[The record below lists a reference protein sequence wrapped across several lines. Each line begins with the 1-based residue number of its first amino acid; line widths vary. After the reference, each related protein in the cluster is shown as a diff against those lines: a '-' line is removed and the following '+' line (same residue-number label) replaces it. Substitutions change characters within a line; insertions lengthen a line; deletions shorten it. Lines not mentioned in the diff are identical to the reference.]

1 MQRNRQALIIQPV
14 VPHWNSTF
22 AIVARALAADWDVT
36 VCASEGVLNPIRS
49 RLKSNMENVIFQE
62 LAYDYK
68 SFLKCV
74 MRRWDIVVLSYR
86 PLETKSTDT
95 SIREYIKDLSNK
107 ITFLAI
113 VIFASPKTQ
122 IIFDCHQIRTIQLPA
137 VKSRQYSL
145 RLIEQFGK
153 WYINRVINRY
163 FVYDFPIKTALVRH
177 FESLGKFKACNSV
190 VAVPAI
196 VGLAPKGR
204 LDSLD
209 NEILRIV
216 IPGRIDLRRRD
227 YAWLD
232 LVPEKYR
239 RKICV
244 GLAGRLRTEKD
255 RTVLHEIE
263 RLHYEKDVRL
273 NGDYI
278 DQSLFDKV
286 CSEADLLLAPLIAKF
301 GDRTIGYDTTTGA
314 LWDAFY
320 YRKPLLLPLDIPIG
334 PIYEPGLLR
343 YSSREEL
350 VERIC
355 TLVSD
360 RGELQRIR
368 ESFDRNLQQIGK
380 ESEAFCQTIFGKI

>member
-1 MQRNRQALIIQPV
+1 MRRNRQVLIIQPV

-22 AIVARALAADWDVT
+22 AIVARALDADWDVT
-36 VCASEGVLNPIRS
+36 VCASEDVLNPIRS
-49 RLKSNMENVIFQE
+49 RLNSNKEHVGFQE

-74 MRRWDIVVLSYR
+74 MRRWDIIVLSYR
-86 PLETKSTDT
+86 PLETKSMAI

-113 VIFASPKTQ
+113 VIFSSSKTQ
-122 IIFDCHQIRTIQLPA
+122 IIFDCHQIRTIQSPA

-163 FVYDFPIKTALVRH
+163 FVYDFPIKAALMQH
-177 FESLGKFKACNSV
+177 LESLGNFKACNSV

-204 LDSLD
+204 VDCLDD
-209 NEILRIV
+209 RALRIV

-227 YAWLD
+227 YAWLG

-239 RKICV
+239 PKICV

-278 DQSLFDKV
+278 DQSLFDQV

-314 LWDAFY
+314 LWDALY

-334 PIYEPGLLR
+334 SIYEQGLLR
-343 YSSREEL
+343 YSSHEEL

-380 ESEAFCQTIFGKI
+380 ESEAFCQTIFGTI